1 MTYRLVGLF
10 LIVGASWGNIDAQ
23 NVSLEMC
30 QEQAKTNYPYVRQY
44 ELIEKTK
51 AFSLSNA
58 SKAYLPQLGISGYAV
73 MVSGIPTIALPN
85 MPAQTPSKHQ
95 VAGVARVDQAIWD
108 GGATRAQK
116 KMIEAGA
123 KVEAS
128 QNDVTMYALR
138 QRVNEI
144 YFGILTLEQQQKQ
157 LRLQKA
163 TLAANLKRVEAAL
176 ANGAAFRSDVDEV
189 KASMLDV
196 DQQLLTVTNT
206 QKAYIKMLAYMTG
219 SDIGEGASFEQPAV
233 LNTDVSLP
241 DLSITRPELSAFE
254 NSKAQISSREHAIK
268 AALMPRVGVFAQAI
282 YTTPGIHLL
291 TEKLDHL
298 LVGGLS
304 VSWNLG
310 ALYTRKND
318 LRQIENDRNKV
329 DVQQANFLYNLRL
342 GLISSQM
349 QMQNYMDLMRNDD
362 EIVELRKRIRES
374 FEVKYANGVITTS
387 DLLRSINNEGN
398 ARIEKDMHHIQFI
411 YSQYQIEFATGQKD
425 GL

>member
-1 MTYRLVGLF
+1 
-10 LIVGASWGNIDAQ
+10 
-23 NVSLEMC
+23 
-30 QEQAKTNYPYVRQY
+30 
-44 ELIEKTK
+44 
-51 AFSLSNA
+51 
-58 SKAYLPQLGISGYAV
+58 
-73 MVSGIPTIALPN
+73 
-85 MPAQTPSKHQ
+85 
-95 VAGVARVDQAIWD
+95 
-108 GGATRAQK
+108 
-116 KMIEAGA
+116 
-123 KVEAS
+123 
-128 QNDVTMYALR
+128 
-138 QRVNEI
+138 
-144 YFGILTLEQQQKQ
+144 
-157 LRLQKA
+157 
-163 TLAANLKRVEAAL
+163 
-176 ANGAAFRSDVDEV
+176 
-189 KASMLDV
+189 
-196 DQQLLTVTNT
+196 
-206 QKAYIKMLAYMTG
+206 
-219 SDIGEGASFEQPAV
+219 
-233 LNTDVSLP
+233 
-241 DLSITRPELSAFE
+241 
-254 NSKAQISSREHAIK
+254 
-268 AALMPRVGVFAQAI
+268 MPRVGVFAQAI

-411 YSQYQIEFATGQKD
+411 YSQYQIEFATGD
-425 GL
+425 GSVF

>member
-1 MTYRLVGLF
+1 MTYRLVGF
-10 LIVGASWGNIDAQ
+10 LLIGSACWGSAAAQ
-23 NVSLEMC
+23 LLSLEVC
-30 QEQAKTNYPYVRQY
+30 QEQAKKNYPYVRQY
-44 ELIEKTK
+44 ELIEKSR

-73 MVSGIPTIALPN
+73 MVSGIPTIAIPG
-85 MPAQTPSKHQ
+85 MAAQKASNHQ

-108 GGATRAQK
+108 GGATHAQR

-123 KVEAS
+123 QVEVA
-128 QNDVTMYALR
+128 QNDVSMYALR

-157 LRLQKA
+157 LRLQEA

-189 KASMLDV
+189 RASILDV
-196 DQQLLTVTNT
+196 EQQLLTVTNT
-206 QKAYIKMLAYMTG
+206 QKAYMQMLAYMTG
-219 SDIGEGASFEQPAV
+219 LEVNEGASFEQPAV
-233 LNTDVSLP
+233 LNTDVALP
-241 DLSITRPELSAFE
+241 VLPISRPELDLFDK
-254 NSKAQISSREHAIK
+254 SKAQISSREHAIK
-268 AALMPRVGVFAQAI
+268 AALMPRVGVFAQAV
-282 YTTPGIHLL
+282 YATPGIHLL
-291 TEKLDHL
+291 SQKLDHL
-298 LVGGLS
+298 LLGGLS

-349 QMQNYMDLMRNDD
+349 QMHNYMDLMRNDD
-362 EIVELRKRIRES
+362 EIVALRKRIRES

-398 ARIEKDMHHIQFI
+398 ARIEKDIHHIQFI

>member
-1 MTYRLVGLF
+1 MTYRLVGF
-10 LIVGASWGNIDAQ
+10 LLIGSACWGSAAAQ
-23 NVSLEMC
+23 LLSLEVC
-30 QEQAKTNYPYVRQY
+30 QEQAKKNYPYVRQY
-44 ELIEKTK
+44 ELIEKSR

-85 MPAQTPSKHQ
+85 MPAQKASNHQ

-108 GGATRAQK
+108 GGATHAQR

-123 KVEAS
+123 QVEVA
-128 QNDVTMYALR
+128 QNDVSMYALR

-157 LRLQKA
+157 LRLQEA

-189 KASMLDV
+189 RASMLDV
-196 DQQLLTVTNT
+196 EQQLLTVTNT
-206 QKAYIKMLAYMTG
+206 QKAYMRMLAYMTG
-219 SDIGEGASFEQPAV
+219 LEVNEGASFEQPAV
-233 LNTDVSLP
+233 LNTDVALP
-241 DLSITRPELSAFE
+241 DLPISRPELTLFE
-254 NSKAQISSREHAIK
+254 NNKAQISSREHAIK

-291 TEKLDHL
+291 NQKLDHL
-298 LVGGLS
+298 LLGGLS

-349 QMQNYMDLMRNDD
+349 QMHNYMDLMRNDD
-362 EIVELRKRIRES
+362 EIVALRKRIRES

-398 ARIEKDMHHIQFI
+398 ARIEKDIHHIQFI
-411 YSQYQIEFATGQKD
+411 YSQYQIEFATGRKD

>member
-1 MTYRLVGLF
+1 MTYRLVGF
-10 LIVGASWGNIDAQ
+10 LLIGSACWGSAAAQ
-23 NVSLEMC
+23 LLSLEVC
-30 QEQAKTNYPYVRQY
+30 QEQAKKNYPYVRQY
-44 ELIEKTK
+44 ELIEKSK

-73 MVSGIPTIALPN
+73 MINGIPTIALPN
-85 MPAQTPSKHQ
+85 MPAQKASNHQ

-108 GGATRAQK
+108 GGATHAQR

-123 KVEAS
+123 QVEVA
-128 QNDVTMYALR
+128 QNDVSMYALR

-157 LRLQKA
+157 LRLQEA

-176 ANGAAFRSDVDEV
+176 ANGAGFRSDVDEV
-189 KASMLDV
+189 KASILDV
-196 DQQLLTVTNT
+196 DQQLLTVANT
-206 QKAYIKMLAYMTG
+206 QKAYMRMLAYMTG
-219 SDIGEGASFEQPAV
+219 LEVDEGASFQQPAV

-241 DLSITRPELSAFE
+241 DLPITRPELALFD

-282 YTTPGIHLL
+282 YTTPGIDLL
-291 TEKLDHL
+291 NQKLDHL
-298 LVGGLS
+298 LLGGLS
-304 VSWNLG
+304 VSWNIG

-398 ARIEKDMHHIQFI
+398 ARIEKDIHHIQFI

-425 GL
+425 GW